1 MASNLVSYI
10 AQMLTPDMI
19 ARIAAALGLD
29 SSKVQ
34 GAVAAAVPALL
45 AGLTGVAAQPDGA
58 QKIADT
64 ARQQGGSLDNLIG
77 MLSGGDQTSLAQS
90 GSQIISSLF
99 GASNGSALG
108 NAIGGAS
115 GIDQRASG
123 SLLATL
129 APLVMGGLARQSGG
143 DLSANGI
150 AGLLASQKDNI
161 AAALPSGVREMLGG
175 TGLLGSLGSLG
186 ASAQSAAS
194 SATQA
199 ANQAAR
205 SATASAAAA
214 SAASQRAAAAAAPA
228 SSRNWL
234 YWVIAALVLAGLL
247 FYLFGRP
254 GEKVVPQAA
263 APEQVTPQAATPEPN
278 LTVGGIDV
286 GQQVRDGLASLQTTL
301 AGVTD
306 AASATAALPKLEDV
320 STGLD
325 KVTGVAGQLSAEQ
338 KAALGALVTPMMSTL
353 NALFDKVLAIP
364 GVSDILKPTIDGL
377 KTKLA
382 ALSA

>member
-19 ARIAAALGLD
+19 ARIASALGLD
-29 SSKVQ
+29 NSKVQ
-34 GAVAAAVPALL
+34 SAVGAAIPGILAA
-45 AGLTGVAAQPDGA
+45 LTGVAAQPGGA

-77 MLSGGDQTSLAQS
+77 MLAGGDQTSLAQS
-90 GSQIISSLF
+90 GSQIVSSLF
-99 GASNGSALG
+99 GASNGNALA
-108 NAIGGAS
+108 NAIGGAT

-129 APLVMGGLARQSGG
+129 APLVMGGLARQSGS

-161 AAALPSGVREMLGG
+161 AAALPSGVRDLLGG

-186 ASAQSAAS
+186 ASAATSAS
-194 SATQA
+194 QA

-214 SAASQRAAAAAAPA
+214 GAASQRAAAAAVPT

-234 YWVIAALVLAGLL
+234 YWVIAALVIAGLL

-263 APEQVTPQAATPEPN
+263 TPEQVTPQAGTPEPS

-301 AGVTD
+301 TGVTD
-306 AASATAALPKLEDV
+306 ATSATAALPKLEDI

-338 KAALGALVTPMMSTL
+338 KAALGALITPMMSTL
-353 NALFDKVLAIP
+353 NGLFDKVLAIP

>member
-19 ARIAAALGLD
+19 ARIASALGLD

-34 GAVAAAVPALL
+34 GAVAAAVPAVL
-45 AGLTGVAAQPDGA
+45 AGLTGVASQPGGA

-64 ARQQGGSLDNLIG
+64 AKQQGGSLDNLMG
-77 MLSGGDQTSLAQS
+77 MLAGGDQTSLAQS

-99 GASNGSALG
+99 GAKDGSALA

-161 AAALPSGVREMLGG
+161 AAALPAGVRDLLGG

-186 ASAQSAAS
+186 ASAQTAAA

-214 SAASQRAAAAAAPA
+214 GAASQRAAAAAVPS

-254 GEKVVPQAA
+254 GEQVVPQAA
-263 APEQVTPQAATPEPN
+263 TPEQVTPQAGTPAPS

-286 GQQVRDGLASLQTTL
+286 GQQVRDGMASLQTTL
-301 AGVTD
+301 TGITD
-306 AASATAALPKLEDV
+306 AASATAALPKIEDV

-338 KAALGALVTPMMSTL
+338 KAALAALITPMMSTL
-353 NALFDKVLAIP
+353 NGLFDKVLAIP

>member
-19 ARIAAALGLD
+19 ARIASMLGLD

-99 GASNGSALG
+99 GASNGSALA
-108 NAIGGAS
+108 NAVGGAS

-161 AAALPSGVREMLGG
+161 AAALPPGVREMLGG
-175 TGLLGSLGSLG
+175 TGLLGSLG
-186 ASAQSAAS
+186 ASAQSAAN

-205 SATASAAAA
+205 SAAASASAA
-214 SAASQRAAAAAAPA
+214 SAASQRAAAAAAPS

-254 GEKVVPQAA
+254 GEPVTPQAGT
-263 APEQVTPQAATPEPN
+263 PEQVTPQASTPAES

-286 GQQVRDGLASLQTTL
+286 GQQVRDAMASLQTTL
-301 AGVTD
+301 TGVTD
-306 AASATAALPKLEDV
+306 AASATAAVPKLEEV

-325 KVTGVAGQLSAEQ
+325 KVTGVAGQLSAGQ
-338 KAALGALVTPMMSTL
+338 KAALAALITPMMSTI
-353 NALFDKVLAIP
+353 NGLFDKVLAIP
-364 GVSDILKPTIDGL
+364 GVSDVLKPTIDGL
-377 KTKLA
+377 KAKLA